1 MNLSLSLWN
10 MIVIH
15 SELPDITWA
24 MLPKVDLCGDLSSQ
38 V

>member
-15 SELPDITWA
+15 SEWPDITWV
-24 MLPKVDLCGDLSSQ
+24 MFPKVDLCLDLSSQ